1 VIERLSGTVAYRD
14 GSHVVLD
21 VAGVGYG
28 VDTTDG
34 AAGCLAQGTAATLW
48 IYTDVREDDIK
59 LFGFPTLEERILF
72 TQLITAPGVGA
83 KLAMAMLS
91 HLGGHAI
98 VACVLADEAERLKQV
113 PGIAAKAKEIQLHLK
128 RRLSKLEDDGWLGRL
143 MSRVAPTAA
152 AAGLG
157 LDQPFQAGAAAGLPQ
172 QLLADLRSALANL
185 GYKERE
191 IQATLKS
198 LAAAPGEVSFA
209 SLLRRAIAALS
220 TPEAR
225 RGTSNEEPPRDS
237 ALLDE
242 VF

>member
-1 VIERLSGTVAYRD
+1 MIERLSGTVAYRD
-14 GSHVVLD
+14 GSHVILD

-28 VDTTDG
+28 VDTTEG
-34 AAGCLAQGTAATLW
+34 AAGRLAQGTTATLW
-48 IYTDVREDDIK
+48 IYTDVRDDDIK

-98 VACVLADEAERLKQV
+98 VACVLADEAESLKQV

-128 RRLSKLEDDGWLGRL
+128 RRLSKLEDDAWLGRL
-143 MSRVAPTAA
+143 MSRAAPSAA
-152 AAGLG
+152 SPGLG
-157 LDQPFQAGAAAGLPQ
+157 LDQPLQAGAGVGLPQ

-185 GYKERE
+185 GYKEKE

-198 LAAAPGEVSFA
+198 LVAAPAEASFA
-209 SLLRRAIAALS
+209 LLLRRAIAALS

-225 RGTSNEEPPRDS
+225 RGASSEEPSRNP
-237 ALLDE
+237 ALIDE